1 MGPRPF
7 SRGRVSRQ
15 KMRGTVQAVASM
27 GPRPF
32 SRGRPQQNRVDE
44 ANELASMGPRPF
56 SRGRGPRR
64 NPLVAFGLRRRFREV
79 VPDEGSREA
88 PSTCPFCKHCTTNG
102 LRMREVPG
110 VCTPQ
115 DLSKQ
120 DSRKKTRYTITARRS
135 GTFTRGSPQNS
146 MHSSPRAP
154 AGPRSITITRS

>member
-1 MGPRPF
+1 MLRRTRFNGASTF
-7 SRGRVSRQ
+7 QSRKGVRRSCGRTDR
-15 KMRGTVQAVASM
+15 VQASM

-32 SRGRPQQNRVDE
+32 SRGR
-44 ANELASMGPRPF
+44 SPRH
-56 SRGRGPRR
+56 
-64 NPLVAFGLRRRFREV
+64 NLLVAFGLRRRFREV
-79 VPDEGSREA
+79 VSDEGSREA
-88 PSTCPFCKHCTTNG
+88 SSTCPFCKHCSTNT

-115 DLSKQ
+115 DLSKH

-146 MHSSPRAP
+146 MQSSPRAP